1 MTTRDD
7 EAKAWAEAMKVLS
20 PNAALVYRNH
30 FMRPGAIVHTDH
42 VDDARSYSLPGPKL
56 PTKEVHA
63 AFAELQLLGLIQP
76 ANDYGAHD
84 GYWRRVRVRQES

>member
-1 MTTRDD
+1 MTTRAD

-20 PNAALVYRNH
+20 PNAALVYRN
-30 FMRPGAIVHTDH
+30 FMRPGAIVHADH
-42 VDDARSYSLPGPKL
+42 VDAARSYSLPGPKL

-76 ANDYGAHD
+76 ANDYGAPD
-84 GYWRRVRVRQES
+84 GYWRRVRVRLEP